1 MQLLFVYF
9 KVTYGILDTLLFTNW
24 KLIMP
29 KSDMTTTKIDR
40 ETLSKLRMLASRNK
54 RTSPKQLSLIID
66 YAFRTSP
73 AELTDQEFF
82 TNMMDSIVESTKLGI
97 ATEQGV
103 ESAKAFSAAGR
114 ISWGEENGTIIGV
127 MADGSR
133 CDVNGTVL
141 NAE

>member
-1 MQLLFVYF
+1 MS
-9 KVTYGILDTLLFTNW
+9 
-24 KLIMP
+24 

-66 YAFRTSP
+66 NAFRTSP
-73 AELTDQEFF
+73 AEVTDQEFF
-82 TNMMDSIVESTKLGI
+82 ADMMDSIVESTELGI
-97 ATEQGV
+97 ATE
-103 ESAKAFSAAGR
+103 ESIKNAKTFSAAGR
-114 ISWGEENGTIIGV
+114 ISWGEEKGTIIGV

-141 NAE
+141 SAG